1 MSIGVLTHEHVE
13 IKHGVEKQWRKRG
26 GTDEVCDRSRR
37 GTTSCDWYDRQHLLR
52 AVETGC
58 FDDAHLGVVDRECI
72 NADVCNN
79 CSGVF
84 IVWLI
89 GCKLIGSLCL
99 SFLVTQNLGFLLIV
113 IID

>member
-37 GTTSCDWYDRQHLLR
+37 GTTSCDWYSRQHLLR
-52 AVETGC
+52 AVETG
-58 FDDAHLGVVDRECI
+58 
-72 NADVCNN
+72 CNN